1 MKTIRGVCRVGTSVR
16 GILVHVE
23 GRALPQMHHDLD
35 PITGMATYCAIPV
48 TLEPASAGRG

>member
-1 MKTIRGVCRVGTSVR
+1 MRTVRSFSRACTSVH
-16 GILVHVE
+16 GMLVDVNQ
-23 GRALPQMHHDLD
+23 LTSKDDLD